1 MNSGRVRMRQ
11 WLYLVAAP
19 IFLFCAM
26 AACDADGETPNCSPE
41 GGECATAPGHSIPS
55 TGTTGME
62 EAAGDAG
69 ALVSL
74 DATGE

>member
-1 MNSGRVRMRQ
+1 MNSGRMRMRR
-11 WLYLVAAP
+11 WLTLVAAP
-19 IFLFCAM
+19 ISLLCTM

-41 GGECATAPGHSIPS
+41 GGECATAPGHSVAS
-55 TGTTGME
+55 TGTV
-62 EAAGDAG
+62 EAVGDAG